1 MKKILEREKGR
12 LRIHG
17 RYPLIV
23 LKLSFNYTEP
33 LLRLCRTSLLIEL
46 NLSFDFSEMPSPQ
59 R

>member
-1 MKKILEREKGR
+1 MKKIFGKEKSEASNTR
-12 LRIHG
+12 TL
-17 RYPLIV
+17 P
-23 LKLSFNYTEP
+23 FDCAET